1 MNIMEVIEKK
11 RGQFARVSWER
22 KCKTLKSCPYEITKK
37 TVAKNI
43 RIGAQYDNLKR
54 VKADRASGE
63 LPAENQGLRGMEW
76 VKYPILLRS
85 TKNGKEYLRLET
97 SQNSKFETE
106 YYIQGEKVS
115 KESIKYYLQ
124 ASEKNSGDLPAILNI
139 STESITS
146 IA

>member
-1 MNIMEVIEKK
+1 MNIMEAIEKK

-54 VKADRASGE
+54 VKEGRENGE
-63 LPAENQGLRGMEW
+63 LPAENQGLHGMEW
-76 VKYPILLRS
+76 VKYPILLKG

-97 SQNSKFETE
+97 AKNSKFETE
-106 YYIQGEKVS
+106 YYLNGAL
-115 KESIKYYLQ
+115 IKKAEILEYLQ
-124 ASEKNSGDLPAILNI
+124 ASEKKSGEVPTILNI
-139 STESITS
+139 GIESITD

>member
-1 MNIMEVIEKK
+1 MTMMELIESK

-54 VKADRASGE
+54 VKEGRESGE

-76 VKYPILLRS
+76 VKYPLIL
-85 TKNGKEYLRLET
+85 KGINNGKEYLRLET
-97 SQNSKFETE
+97 AKNSMFETE
-106 YYIQGEKVS
+106 YYMEGKQ
-115 KESIKYYLQ
+115 IKKQDILNYLQ
-124 ASEKNSGDLPAILNI
+124 ASEKKSGELPTILNI
-139 STESITS
+139 ATDSITS